1 MLSRSDKSIN
11 VSWFYFVFKFKPK
24 DEGIQ
29 NANVL
34 STKSSFVYR
43 FNDVFSVCPTNFN
56 FRSGNCRIVSECI
69 VISLKQFS
77 KFEYTI
83 SDLFLRK
90 STDNQEYSLH
100 CIAIDLANTIS

>member
-1 MLSRSDKSIN
+1 MQMFFQQRVLLFT
-11 VSWFYFVFKFKPK
+11 VSMTFLVC
-24 DEGIQ
+24 
-29 NANVL
+29 VL
-34 STKSSFVYR
+34 QIS
-43 FNDVFSVCPTNFN
+43 N

-83 SDLFLRK
+83 SDLFLKK

>member
-1 MLSRSDKSIN
+1 MQMFFQQRVLLFT
-11 VSWFYFVFKFKPK
+11 VSM
-24 DEGIQ
+24 
-29 NANVL
+29 
-34 STKSSFVYR
+34 T
-43 FNDVFSVCPTNFN
+43 FSVCVLQISN

-83 SDLFLRK
+83 SDLFLKNRKK